1 MNPINK
7 NSIVDCCQIS
17 VEEAYNKF
25 RKDCDIYCFG
35 MPNIDLEELM
45 IAINENDKE
54 YDWTRVCGYYMF
66 ENLCRN
72 IIRESKENQKLCSK
86 YGIKFFDMQGHRKE
100 KIDEAI
106 KYIEANNKI
115 I

>member
-1 MNPINK
+1 
-7 NSIVDCCQIS
+7 
-17 VEEAYNKF
+17 
-25 RKDCDIYCFG
+25 
-35 MPNIDLEELM
+35 
-45 IAINENDKE
+45 
-54 YDWTRVCGYYMF
+54 MF

-72 IIRESKENQKLCSK
+72 IIRESKENQKLYSK